1 MNIGHQL
8 LAELVHEAQTTKKFL
23 ALVPSDKLDWAP
35 HEKSM
40 KLGPLAQHIA
50 EIHGWAKEIIAA
62 DELDFAT
69 MEYKPEPIKDA
80 NDAVAR
86 MEKGLAVSKDLLSAA
101 SNEDMGK
108 PWTMRQGEQIF
119 FTLPKQVVYRTWV
132 LNHIIHHR
140 AQLGVYY
147 RLLGIAVPG
156 SYGPSADES

>member
-23 ALVPSDKLDWAP
+23 ALVPSEKLDWAP

-40 KLGPLAQHIA
+40 KLGTLAQHIA

-80 NDAVAR
+80 NDAVER
-86 MEKGLAVSKDLLSAA
+86 MEKGLAVSKDLLSSA